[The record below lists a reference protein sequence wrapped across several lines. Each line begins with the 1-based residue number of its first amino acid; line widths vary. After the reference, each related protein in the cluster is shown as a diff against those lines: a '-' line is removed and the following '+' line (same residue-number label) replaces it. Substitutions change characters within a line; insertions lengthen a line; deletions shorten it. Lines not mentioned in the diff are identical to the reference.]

1 MYGTMATDTLA
12 VGNASVALTAQGVS
26 FVLAEQM
33 EDSDS
38 RQADGLIVRTMQG
51 FGYSA
56 LSNGLPTFMDLLK
69 AQGVIS
75 QRVFSFYFSNS
86 SFADYQYD
94 TESEC
99 IIGEIDTS
107 KASGNIAY
115 IPLYG
120 TPSFWGVEL
129 DSVSLGDQSVDIS
142 ADVAILDTG
151 TSLLTLPAED
161 IYSLLS
167 TFSHFGNCNIDANI
181 GYIVCDCSQ
190 GVAPYP
196 ALRFSLGGY
205 SFSLQGEDYFLQD
218 KGKCVL
224 LAQGSSL
231 EIWILGNVFLRKFY
245 TVYDMENERVG
256 IAGAVAYSQVL
267 GLIGLIIANSLVL

>member
-1 MYGTMATDTLA
+1 M
-12 VGNASVALTAQGVS
+12 
-26 FVLAEQM
+26 
-33 EDSDS
+33 
-38 RQADGLIVRTMQG
+38 
-51 FGYSA
+51 
-56 LSNGLPTFMDLLK
+56 PTFIDLLK
-69 AQGVIS
+69 SQGVIS
-75 QRVFSFYFSNS
+75 QRVFSFYFSNA
-86 SFADYQYD
+86 SFTDDQYD

-129 DSVSLGDQSVDIS
+129 DSVTLADQSVDIS
-142 ADVAILDTG
+142 AKVAILDTG
-151 TSLLTLPAED
+151 TSLLAIPAND

-190 GVAPYP
+190 GMSPYP

-224 LAQGSSL
+224 LAQGSSSL
-231 EIWILGNVFLRKFY
+231 KIWILGNVFLRKYY

-256 IAGAVAYSQVL
+256 IAGAVATSQVL
-267 GLIGLIIANSLVL
+267 GIIGLIVTNSLVF